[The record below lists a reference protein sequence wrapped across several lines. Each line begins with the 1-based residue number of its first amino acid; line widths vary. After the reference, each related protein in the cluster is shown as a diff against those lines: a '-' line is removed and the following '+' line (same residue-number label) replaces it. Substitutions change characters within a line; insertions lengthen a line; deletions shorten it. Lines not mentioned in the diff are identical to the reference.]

1 MYTGAMALTIS
12 VSEARA
18 ALPAVL
24 DRVIEGDEITI
35 TRNGR
40 PVAVMIRPDR
50 LRHRRAA
57 PIFEEAERLRERME
71 EAGRQPLSEMKGLAP
86 GRAEDLVAQLRADRD
101 AE

>member
-1 MYTGAMALTIS
+1 MS
-12 VSEARA
+12 VTEARA
-18 ALPAVL
+18 SLPAVL
-24 DRVIEGDEITI
+24 DRVVEGDEITI

-57 PIFEEAERLRERME
+57 TIFEEAERLRERME
-71 EAGRQPLSEMKGLAP
+71 AAGRQPLSEMQGMAP
-86 GRAEDLVAQLRADRD
+86 GRAEELVAQLRADRD

>member
-1 MYTGAMALTIS
+1 MTLT
-12 VSEARA
+12 VSITEARA
-18 ALPAVL
+18 SLPAVL

-40 PVAVMIRPDR
+40 PVAVMIHPDR

-57 PIFEEAERLRERME
+57 SIFEEAQRLRERVE
-71 EAGRQPLSEMKGLAP
+71 AAGRRPLSDMKGLAP
-86 GRAEDLVAQLRADRD
+86 GRADELVAQLRADRD

>member
-1 MYTGAMALTIS
+1 MALTVS

-18 ALPAVL
+18 SLATIL
-24 DRVIEGDEITI
+24 DRVLEGDEITL

-50 LRHRRAA
+50 LRHRRAS
-57 PIFEEAERLRERME
+57 PVFEEAERLRERME
-71 EAGRQPLSEMKGLAP
+71 AARRRPLSSMTGLAP
-86 GRAEDLVAQLRADRD
+86 GRAEELVAQIRADRD

>member
-1 MYTGAMALTIS
+1 MYGSTMALTMS
-12 VSEARA
+12 VTEARA
-18 ALPAVL
+18 SLPAVL
-24 DRVIEGDEITI
+24 DRVVEGDEITI

-57 PIFEEAERLRERME
+57 PIFEEAERLRERVE
-71 EAGRQPLSEMKGLAP
+71 AAGRQPLSDMKGLAP
-86 GRAEDLVAQLRADRD
+86 GRAETLVAQIRADRD